1 MKARITLKTKETLVI
16 RWERKDIGFGQL
28 TMVWNPLKGRFIV
41 DAESM
46 GIDFIIEVFKSL
58 K

>member
-1 MKARITLKTKETLVI
+1 MESRITKKTKDILVI